1 MELASTPP
9 LKVFAKP
16 KKKKSVMRIKKQSPK
31 EQLESAPTPSP
42 GSNMIESP
50 LPSDCSHK
58 SPEAKLKLQHNSQ
71 SDNSFI
77 RAAIPGKMSSM
88 PYAGIRAGSDTNK
101 SLPII
106 KEDEREHEKIDI
118 TDQDEFERSSST
130 VSDNLGDKSAISSLK
145 MLPYF

>member
-1 MELASTPP
+1 
-9 LKVFAKP
+9 
-16 KKKKSVMRIKKQSPK
+16 
-31 EQLESAPTPSP
+31 
-42 GSNMIESP
+42 
-50 LPSDCSHK
+50 
-58 SPEAKLKLQHNSQ
+58 
-71 SDNSFI
+71 
-77 RAAIPGKMSSM
+77 MSSM